1 MLRNGLTKTKLN
13 KTNNLIKLRHSWK
26 FMAKMAFIFLVS
38 LMLRLVPFPK
48 LASRYFKSTFDN
60 FFFLMYLQ
68 IKQNVKCPTQS
79 IHHHEV
85 EIPDNFSSF
94 NNEVEIGEKYKMK

>member
-26 FMAKMAFIFLVS
+26 FIAKMTFIFLVS

-48 LASRYFKSTFDN
+48 LASRYFKSTFDK
-60 FFFLMYLQ
+60 FFFLDVSANQ
-68 IKQNVKCPTQS
+68 TKCEMPYS
-79 IHHHEV
+79 
-85 EIPDNFSSF
+85 
-94 NNEVEIGEKYKMK
+94 KYTSP